1 MKLFR
6 KERCPICDYELNYC
20 QCLFG
25 GSCHPDR
32 SKRKEVVF
40 GHLYLFSKKQIKH
53 LIGLEE
59 YWQISYGDD
68 EKEGIREE
76 LTERYGKG

>member
-1 MKLFR
+1 MKLFI
-6 KERCPICDYELNYC
+6 KERCPICNYELKSC

-32 SKRKEVVF
+32 SKRKSVVF
-40 GHLYLFSKKQIKH
+40 DHLYLFSKKQIKH

-68 EKEGIREE
+68 EKENIRDE
-76 LTERYGKG
+76 LIRQYGD

>member
-1 MKLFR
+1 MRLFK
-6 KERCPICDYELNYC
+6 KERCPICNYVLNGC
-20 QCLFG
+20 QCKFG
-25 GSCHPDR
+25 GSGHPNR

-68 EKEGIREE
+68 EKEKIREE
-76 LTERYGKG
+76 LVKKYGK